1 MTRDHLE
8 RAIEE
13 GIPFLI
19 RMADGERYKVTNR
32 YRIAV
37 GKTSA
42 IVVDNRDLPHVLP
55 LLTMTGISYLKQ
67 PGRSNKG

>member
-1 MTRDHLE
+1 ME